1 MVLVSIHFCHLS
13 FLFRLAVSD
22 VLRTRP
28 DAVAAALAAD
38 NVVVALYFAYLFLIT
53 KSAEEPMQFTPPKLK
68 TSLGN
73 YGPLNIN
80 IEATLSSNSD
90 ESGKDTR

>member
-1 MVLVSIHFCHLS
+1 MP
-13 FLFRLAVSD
+13 AVSD
-22 VLRTRP
+22 ILRTRP

-53 KSAEEPMQFTPPKLK
+53 KPAEEPIQFTTPKVK

-80 IEATLSSNSD
+80 IEATLSSDSD
-90 ESGKDTR
+90 ESTKETR